1 MIDGTMLGSRRAS
14 NILLPLMAVASFL
27 LYALGVL
34 TLHQDR
40 AHGWALEA
48 AGAVPVAVSYLV
60 YGTPLGATDDNVLQS
75 FLQPDGKSVQ
85 DVLATAAAGSIPHG
99 PVDMYSMDGSGAGTD
114 LFATAAMWLF
124 GISMSSLA
132 RFYLVLIGISVVA
145 FVLRYQDKRLFVV
158 LLYFFVL
165 TVMLLTPLCTSAAA
179 ATHVPI
185 GGQRYFALAPFLPV
199 LHIYFEFIERSDTPE
214 RKRRIANSLLLL
226 VQAVLLFGALLVR
239 SSTGYLLGALLGVL
253 IWRFYEERKQR
264 VEMIVLLRNAAIVA
278 AAFAFCAVIVAAALP
293 AYLQT
298 GRLFGNFWHRAFAT
312 FSADPDWPY
321 GDLRAVYDCTKFIPE
336 GLNNQNDDRNGHCIW
351 WIYPPNAKR
360 PANEISNGIYGREYE
375 TAVRNAYFY
384 VLIHYPKQVFRLY
397 FYVKSLLIGRR
408 ALAGLELSV
417 RDRPRP
423 GCRRPVC
430 DRGGAT
436 LAVHLVYRF
445 DCGSRPDGR
454 RPPADHLSGGFYS
467 FACPALCGCGNVC
480 DDRRHGLSDVC
491 MSGFGHFA
499 CHAAPGKNFGVCN
512 DENTDLKCRASRHKP
527 VIRLADG
534 PSAFSVCDR

>member
-278 AAFAFCAVIVAAALP
+278 AAFAFCAVIVTAALP

-312 FSADPDWPY
+312 FSADSDWPY

-397 FYVKSLLIGRR
+397 FYVKSLLIGRVLWQAWNYLFAIGR
-408 ALAGLELSV
+408 APIAGGLFAIAAAQLLLFISFIGSIAAAGLTVVDRRLIIFPAAFILSLAPLYVAAATFATTADTVFLMYACLALAILL
-417 RDRPRP
+417 
-423 GCRRPVC
+423 
-430 DRGGAT
+430 AIQLLAKT
-436 LAVHLVYRF
+436 LA
-445 DCGSRPDGR
+445 
-454 RPPADHLSGGFYS
+454 
-467 FACPALCGCGNVC
+467 
-480 DDRRHGLSDVC
+480 
-491 MSGFGHFA
+491 
-499 CHAAPGKNFGVCN
+499 
-512 DENTDLKCRASRHKP
+512 
-527 VIRLADG
+527 
-534 PSAFSVCDR
+534 SAMTKMPI